1 MAISVESSSP
11 SPSLVKGPSSSSPRP
26 MGPSPARS
34 PSSDEHFWS
43 TLRSRVDV
51 LLENRKSLDQTG
63 GAEERTKRMKE
74 DSMLLLRGF
83 DSVSSTLSQL
93 SSNLESALQGARDLA
108 KPPTLTEILH
118 SNLENA
124 RSGEN
129 NPEADNRG
137 LKRKYESKECSDDPI
152 EDENVQGKKELGKLK
167 IAKNIAVSMATKA
180 AAFARELKTLKSD
193 LTFVKERCSL
203 LEEENRRLRDG
214 FPKGVV
220 PPEEDDLVRL
230 QLEALLAEKSRLAN
244 ENASLSRENQ
254 CLRQLVEYHQFASQD
269 LSASYENLL
278 RSVGMSLDFTADD
291 EQGDD
296 DNDGNGEL
304 ETTASPGDSILG
316 LFKSLD
322 ECYDDEDC
330 EKQE

>member
-11 SPSLVKGPSSSSPRP
+11 SPSLVKGSSSSSSPRP
-26 MGPSPARS
+26 MGPSPAPS

-63 GAEERTKRMKE
+63 GAEEKTKRMKE
-74 DSMLLLRGF
+74 DTMLLLRGF

-93 SSNLESALQGARDLA
+93 SSNLETALQGARDLA

-152 EDENVQGKKELGKLK
+152 QDESRDENVQGKKELGKLK

-180 AAFARELKTLKSD
+180 AAFARELKSLKSD
-193 LTFVKERCSL
+193 LTFVQERCSL

-244 ENASLSRENQ
+244 ENANLSRENQ

-278 RSVGMSLDFTADD
+278 KSVGMSLDFTPD
-291 EQGDD
+291 EEH
-296 DNDGNGEL
+296 GEL
-304 ETTASPGDSILG
+304 EASPGDILG

-322 ECYDDEDC
+322 QCYDDEDC